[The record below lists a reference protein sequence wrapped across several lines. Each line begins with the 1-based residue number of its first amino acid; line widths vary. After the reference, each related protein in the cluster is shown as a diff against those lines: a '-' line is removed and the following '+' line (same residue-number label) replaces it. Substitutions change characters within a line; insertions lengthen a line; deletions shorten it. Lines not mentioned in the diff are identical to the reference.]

1 MYNVM
6 FYITNK
12 TQELFF
18 YNRTNHSRVHQVYIG
33 ATNSCAN
40 FADKLNN
47 CTLQQNPRLQQN
59 WTTLKVKSI
68 QISGGPSKTSVC
80 PDPRIGYWSSHNSC
94 MQEPAILHGTTQTR
108 FFALTARFWI
118 LHILTLGEYE
128 QWLVAL
134 CLAAGGAHVNHK
146 KVSGLAV
153 GSCSSGISRK
163 QPPTP
168 TLLPPT
174 GSLSQLTF
182 AHSTQNNFYQPL
194 RFFAQDTSLPVWSSE
209 SRN

>member
-1 MYNVM
+1 MSDSRVCSTTLMYNVM

-18 YNRTNHSRVHQVYIG
+18 YNRTDHSRVHQLYIG

-47 CTLQQNPRLQQN
+47 CTLQQNARLQQN

-94 MQEPAILHGTTQTR
+94 MQEPAILHGTTTAQYANKV
-108 FFALTARFWI
+108 FCFDSKILNLTHPDSGWI
-118 LHILTLGEYE
+118 WTMT
-128 QWLVAL
+128 
-134 CLAAGGAHVNHK
+134 GGI
-146 KVSGLAV
+146 VS
-153 GSCSSGISRK
+153 SSR
-163 QPPTP
+163 
-168 TLLPPT
+168 
-174 GSLSQLTF
+174 
-182 AHSTQNNFYQPL
+182 
-194 RFFAQDTSLPVWSSE
+194 SSACQ
-209 SRN
+209 S

>member
-12 TQELFF
+12 TQKLFF

-47 CTLQQNPRLQQN
+47 CTLQQNARLQQN

-68 QISGGPSKTSVC
+68 KISGGPSMTFVC

-94 MQEPAILHGTTQTR
+94 MQEPAILHGTTTAQYAADLNMMQTR
-108 FFALTARFWI
+108 FFALPARFWI
-118 LHILTLGEYE
+118 LHILTLGDE

-134 CLAAGGAHVNHK
+134 CLAAGAARVNHK
-146 KVSGLAV
+146 KVGGGWQWLRLR
-153 GSCSSGISRK
+153 CSRSGISSK
-163 QPPTP
+163 QLRPTNTNLTASNIRQQTVTP
-168 TLLPPT
+168 V
-174 GSLSQLTF
+174 LTF
-182 AHSTQNNFYQPL
+182 DQP
-194 RFFAQDTSLPVWSSE
+194 T
-209 SRN
+209 